1 MWRVCADPRVVM
13 LFSVSGA
20 VRVASIRVFLG
31 MRVLVC
37 RCVTIRVWF
46 CLGRCPC
53 VCVCLVYVYVCMCYL
68 CVCLCMC
75 V

>member
-31 MRVLVC
+31 MRVLAC
-37 RCVTIRVWF
+37 RCVTIRVWGPF
-46 CLGRCPC
+46 VSSASL
-53 VCVCLVYVYVCMCYL
+53 
-68 CVCLCMC
+68 
-75 V
+75 